1 MFEEPLLCSEP
12 DEYEHWHQCKDEEQG
27 QHSLLKLSYKIPT
40 RESPAPRCMQRGA
53 GLVFLAPMKG
63 HAQAMARGEC
73 DQCHRFDW
81 MAGYQ
86 TQLVLLRQHG
96 QGQVGLHHGKRIA
109 DAQVWPAAKGKI
121 GIARAVA

>member
-1 MFEEPLLCSEP
+1 MNGLTALVSPGL
-12 DEYEHWHQCKDEEQG
+12 
-27 QHSLLKLSYKIPT
+27 SLA
-40 RESPAPRCMQRGA
+40 SPWCAMSRM
-53 GLVFLAPMKG
+53 GLVFLAPVKG

-81 MAGYQ
+81 MAGHQ
-86 TQLVLLRQHG
+86 TQPVLLRQRG

-121 GIARAVA
+121 GVTRAVA